1 MPFDLDVFTAFTSVL
16 HNIPFEFYTFV
27 LCNFIC
33 TPGRLASHSG
43 IQLSLHVVSVDNELS
58 SSSNSALT
66 LLFYK

>member
-1 MPFDLDVFTAFTSVL
+1 MPFFSGAFTAFTSVL
-16 HNIPFEFYTFV
+16 HNISYEFYTFV

-43 IQLSLHVVSVDNELS
+43 VQLSLHVVSVDNELS
-58 SSSNSALT
+58 SSSNLALT